1 MMSPNCRIVARAVP
15 CLRGRAGRDDRRVR
29 PALPNSRGILRGID
43 PDFPARTHLPAAC
56 A

>member
-1 MMSPNCRIVARAVP
+1 MSPNCRIVARAVP
-15 CLRGRAGRDDRRVR
+15 CCGGRAGRDDRR
-29 PALPNSRGILRGID
+29 AGLGILRGIG